1 MREKRGS
8 RQMHLAAKTSISSI
22 ALHGRRLSEDEN
34 LEGSLMNFCD
44 EGT

>member
-1 MREKRGS
+1 MRP
-8 RQMHLAAKTSISSI
+8 AAKTSISSI

-34 LEGSLMNFCD
+34 LMGPLINFCD